1 MFDKPLLAF
10 DIETIP
16 DPDIGRR
23 VYAFGG
29 TDAEVI
35 AAMVDKRRVETNGR
49 TDYPHSPFH
58 KVACVCATIVR
69 DSSVEMRSFAG
80 DDERANI
87 EGFHRLVAELGP
99 RLISWNG
106 EGFDVPVL
114 RYRAMKRGIQ
124 APGFYDTEHVDVMQE
139 LSSHGATPHA
149 GLANVARML
158 DLPGKSFLDKT
169 VWEHW
174 LAGESGQVTEYC
186 KVDTVLT
193 LLVFAAHA
201 FHMATIDRPALDAL
215 VASVRAAMSREP
227 FEGWRALEG
236 VLVDWP
242 RF

>member
-1 MFDKPLLAF
+1 MFDKALLAF

-35 AAMVDKRRVETNGR
+35 KAMVDKRRVDTNGS
-49 TDYPHSPFH
+49 TDYPQSPFH
-58 KVACVCATIVR
+58 KVACVCVTIVT
-69 DSSVEMRSFAG
+69 DSNVEMRSFG
-80 DDERANI
+80 SDDERANI
-87 EGFHRLVAELGP
+87 DGFYRLVDTLKP

-106 EGFDVPVL
+106 EGFDVPIL
-114 RYRAMKRGIQ
+114 RYRAMMRGVQ
-124 APGFYDTEHVDVMQE
+124 ASGFYDAEHVDVMQE
-139 LSSHGATPHA
+139 LSSHGSTRHA
-149 GLANVARML
+149 GLSNVARML
-158 DLPGKSFLDKT
+158 ELPGKSFLDKA

-174 LAGESGQVTEYC
+174 LEGERGQVIEYC
-186 KVDTVLT
+186 KLDTVLT

-201 FHMATIDRPALDAL
+201 FHMATIDRPTMGTL
-215 VASVRAAMSREP
+215 VASVRGAMSREP

-236 VLVDWP
+236 ALVDWP